1 MKTVKQNNIT
11 FKTLDK
17 IEIGEVFEYDGE
29 IFMAIDDTKLLYD
42 EESVNVINLVTAELK
57 YLPYD
62 VQVIPLT
69 DAKLVY

>member
-17 IEIGEVFEYDGE
+17 IEIGEVFEYEGE
-29 IFMAIDDTKLLYD
+29 IFMAIDDTRLLYD

-62 VQVIPLT
+62 VQVIPLA